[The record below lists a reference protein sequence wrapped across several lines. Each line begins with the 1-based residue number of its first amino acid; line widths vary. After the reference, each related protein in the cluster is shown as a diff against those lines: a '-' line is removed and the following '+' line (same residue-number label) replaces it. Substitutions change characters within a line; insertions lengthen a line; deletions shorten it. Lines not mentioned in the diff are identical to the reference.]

1 MKDQLRNILFQY
13 VFTEY
18 EINYKGITQLKRR
31 MNILMNKYNLTMYV
45 ITSSK
50 TELYILT
57 ILIPTIKGLPNQC
70 VENAEHVL
78 VINIRKS
85 IQTIMNTID
94 DPTLIKELIHILS
107 EPDESKTNP
116 TPTLYLISFMTCIMI
131 YYILLR
137 MIKIMTHEL
146 KSNVESYY

>member
-13 VFTEY
+13 VFTED
-18 EINYKGITQLKRR
+18 EINYKGIAQLKHR

-45 ITSSK
+45 IISSK
-50 TELYILT
+50 IELYILT

-70 VENAEHVL
+70 VENAEHIL

-107 EPDESKTNP
+107 EPVEPKTNP
-116 TPTLYLISFMTCIMI
+116 APTYLISFMTCIMI

-146 KSNVESYY
+146 KSNVELYY